1 MSDDDNQLDVSSIS
15 IIKKFLKSELLD
27 ESEFEVDQANEQNKK
42 PQQFNFHLML
52 DQKNDKNCQKK
63 QPDPQENKDLNYLI
77 NELRLEQQ
85 NFQAELEHLQSQ
97 FIQEINFLMQKVFDQ
112 HKLYYKQQEYQLSLI
127 QQKKQR
133 LQLQSPQQSY
143 ALLYQTNPNIQTY
156 QKFNKDLKNSL
167 VKLLQNIKTTK
178 ICQDIFNA
186 QEQSYQSQTSRSPL
200 AQLNKLFSR
209 QGSIENKQPF
219 ANKVNNTHM
228 KLNLVM
234 PMKRD
239 TQSFWNQPS
248 ERKCSITSKINSSP
262 FEKREKCLVQ
272 QALFKQSS
280 DFLKFKC

>member
-1 MSDDDNQLDVSSIS
+1 MYRASPL
-15 IIKKFLKSELLD
+15 LKSFQNLNFLMK
-27 ESEFEVDQANEQNKK
+27 QPNEQNKK
-42 PQQFNFHLML
+42 PQQFNFNLL
-52 DQKNDKNCQKK
+52 LEQKNDQNCQKK
-63 QPDPQENKDLNYLI
+63 QLDSQDNKDLNYLI
-77 NELRLEQQ
+77 DELRLEQK

-97 FIQEINFLMQKVFDQ
+97 FIQEINFLMQKVFNQ
-112 HKLYYKQQEYQLSLI
+112 HQLFYKQQEYQLSLI
-127 QQKKQR
+127 QQKRQR

-143 ALLYQTNPNIQTY
+143 TLLYQINPNLQIY

-178 ICQDIFNA
+178 ICQEIFNA

-209 QGSIENKQPF
+209 QGSMEKKQTF
-219 ANKVNNTHM
+219 ANKINNTNM

-248 ERKCSITSKINSSP
+248 ERKCSITSKISSSP
-262 FEKREKCLVQ
+262 FEKREKYLVQ

>member
-1 MSDDDNQLDVSSIS
+1 MSYDDNQLDVSSIS

-27 ESEFEVDQANEQNKK
+27 ESEFEVEQSNEQNKK
-42 PQQFNFHLML
+42 PQQFNFNLL
-52 DQKNDKNCQKK
+52 LEQKNDQNCQKK
-63 QPDPQENKDLNYLI
+63 QLDSQENKDINYLI
-77 NELRLEQQ
+77 DELRLEQK

-97 FIQEINFLMQKVFDQ
+97 FIQEINFLMQKVFNQ
-112 HKLYYKQQEYQLSLI
+112 HQLFYKQQEYQLSLI
-127 QQKKQR
+127 QQKRQR

-143 ALLYQTNPNIQTY
+143 TLLCQINPNLQIY

-178 ICQDIFNA
+178 IGQEIFNA

-209 QGSIENKQPF
+209 QGSMEKKQTF
-219 ANKVNNTHM
+219 ANKINNTNM

-248 ERKCSITSKINSSP
+248 ERKCSITSKISSSP
-262 FEKREKCLVQ
+262 FEKREKYLVQ

>member
-27 ESEFEVDQANEQNKK
+27 ESEFEVEQANELNKK

-52 DQKNDKNCQKK
+52 EQKNDKNCQKK
-63 QPDPQENKDLNYLI
+63 QSDPQENKDLNYLI
-77 NELRLEQQ
+77 SELRLEQQ

-112 HKLYYKQQEYQLSLI
+112 HKLFYKQQEYQLSLI

-178 ICQDIFNA
+178 ICQDIFNV

-209 QGSIENKQPF
+209 QGSMEKKQPF
-219 ANKVNNTHM
+219 ANKVNNTNM